1 MKLSF
6 PNPSRS
12 YDAVKNRVRFWG
24 YDRTIEVSF
33 FVEVDALL
41 RLCPGM
47 SGAEKEFLKAFD
59 SVLDR
64 IHKAANKAYVE
75 GGKGKGSYAYVLAAS
90 DF

>member
-12 YDAVKNRVRFWG
+12 YDADKNRVRFWG
-24 YDRTIEVSF
+24 YDSTIEVSF
-33 FVEVDALL
+33 FVETEALV
-41 RLCPGM
+41 RLCPGI
-47 SGAEKEFLKAFD
+47 SGAEKELLKAFD

-64 IHKAANKAYVE
+64 IHKAANKAYLA
-75 GGKGKGSYAYVLAAS
+75 GGKGKGSYAYNLAAN

>member
-12 YDAVKNRVRFWG
+12 YDADKNRVRFWG
-24 YDRTIEVSF
+24 SDSTIEVSF
-33 FVEVDALL
+33 FVETDALV
-41 RLCPGM
+41 RLCPGI

-64 IHKAANKAYVE
+64 IHKAANKAYLA
-75 GGKGKGSYAYVLAAS
+75 GGKGKGSYAYSLAAN